1 MKLTGPYFIDSHAP
15 EMAEQIRRTHVG
27 QASWAGTGPPGET
40 CATCKFYGC
49 WKQVRDAA
57 GNVTK
62 TAFLAGR
69 CDMFRKLVGKIGP
82 AVPSNAPA
90 CRYFAPKEQSNPI
103 KRLRHD
109 VARRAA
115 RFAANRDDTGET
127 S

>member
-15 EMAEQIRRTHVG
+15 EMAQQIRRTHVG

-62 TAFLAGR
+62 TAHLLDR
-69 CDMFRKLVGKIGP
+69 CDAFQKLTGKIGP
-82 AVPSNAPA
+82 AVPPNAQA
-90 CRYFAPKEQSNPI
+90 CKHFIHKGQSNPSSYVH
-103 KRLRHD
+103 R
-109 VARRAA
+109 
-115 RFAANRDDTGET
+115 